1 MKVYELM
8 KQLAELEAGA
18 EVCVNIYLT
27 TEELKDGEDIGDGIY
42 LKTLY
47 IEEVNECGRI
57 QTKL

>member
-8 KQLAELEAGA
+8 KQLAELEAGG
-18 EVCVNIYLT
+18 EVRVDIYLT
-27 TEELKDGEDIGDGIY
+27 TEELKDGEDIGDGTY

-47 IEEVNECGRI
+47 IEEVNECGNI

>member
-8 KQLAELEAGA
+8 KQLAELEAGG
-18 EVCVNIYLT
+18 EVCVDICLT
-27 TEELKDGEDIGDGIY
+27 TEELKDGKNISDGTY

-47 IEEVNECGRI
+47 IEEVDECGRI